1 MKAQGT
7 NKCHIAYTIIIFFFS
22 AANRIDKTF
31 TQKEV

>member
-7 NKCHIAYTIIIFFFS
+7 NKCHIAYTINFFFS